1 MRNVKEYIKKARLPK
16 SMDKFLKYLPHSN
29 YATKISTSIVYAI
42 TASAA
47 VNFFYEPGNIYSS
60 GVTGIAQIIGTLAQS
75 AFGIKIPVALALLLL
90 NLPLFILGWF
100 KISPK
105 FTIFTGIT
113 VLLTSVFMQIIPVQ
127 VLSTDPIINAIFG
140 GVVMGAGGGYA
151 LRNGLS
157 SGGLDFIT
165 IAIRKKTGKT
175 IGSLSIIFNSFILLA
190 AGLLFG
196 WQYAFYSA
204 LAIFVSGKV
213 MDAVF
218 TKQKKMQVTI
228 VTSCA
233 DEVIH
238 GIHGKMRRGITIING
253 AEGAFRYDRQKVLI
267 TVVTRYELP
276 LLKQIMRETDPHA
289 FVSIADNVQI
299 LGRFYEE
306 DL

>member
-1 MRNVKEYIKKARLPK
+1 
-16 SMDKFLKYLPHSN
+16 MDKFWKYLPHSN

-140 GVVMGAGGGYA
+140 GVVMGAGVGYA

-228 VTSCA
+228 VTSCS